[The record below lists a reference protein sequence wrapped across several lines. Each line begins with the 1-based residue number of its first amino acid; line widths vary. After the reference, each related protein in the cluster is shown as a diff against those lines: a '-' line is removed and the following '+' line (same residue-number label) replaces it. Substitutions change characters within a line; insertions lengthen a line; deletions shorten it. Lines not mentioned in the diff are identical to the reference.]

1 MTYYI
6 TKKHLESNNQGET
19 GIPKGTLV
27 KGGWDSHDSW
37 FKVSRARFS
46 TNPNEANSVTMLGGA
61 TEKERLREVYDW
73 EIEKGLK
80 AIGLLESDDKEEN
93 SREAV

>member
-6 TKKHLESNNQGET
+6 TKKHLKPNNQGET

-37 FKVSRARFS
+37 FKVSRAIFS
-46 TNPNEANSVTMLGGA
+46 TNSNETNSVTMLGGEA
-61 TEKERLREVYDW
+61 EEQLREVYDW
-73 EIEKGLK
+73 EIEEGLK
-80 AIGLLESDDKEEN
+80 AIGLLEADG
-93 SREAV
+93 